1 MVEYLYEIK
10 IPKER
15 VGILIGKKGE
25 VKKKVKEATGISLD
39 IDSTDGD
46 VFVKGEDA
54 LNLYTAREIIRAI
67 GRGFNPDI
75 ALLLMKGEFILEV
88 INLSDIAKSRQNLQR
103 IKGRVIG
110 SGGKTRR
117 LIEELTEVHMSV
129 YGKTICILGESE
141 NIYIAKTAIQNLL
154 KGTPHSGVYR
164 WLEKKRHEIRKRSIL
179 GNFDNG

>member
-1 MVEYLYEIK
+1 MVEYQYEIK
-10 IPKER
+10 VPKER
-15 VGILIGKKGE
+15 VAILIGKKGE
-25 VKKKVKEATGISLD
+25 IKKKLEETTGITLD
-39 IDSTDGD
+39 IDSKEGD

-54 LNLYTAREIIRAI
+54 LHLYTAREIIRAI
-67 GRGFNPDI
+67 ARGFNPDV
-75 ALLLMKGEFILEV
+75 ALLLMKGEYVLEV
-88 INLSDIAKSRQNLQR
+88 INLADVAKSQANLQR

-117 LIEELTEVHMSV
+117 LIEELSEVHMSV

-154 KGTPHSGVYR
+154 KGSPHSSVYR

-179 GNFDNG
+179 GNFEHG